1 MTGPDMTGRDMA
13 GPDMTDPMGGT
24 GMTLAAAWGL
34 LPAVLAVGV
43 AALILGTVFA
53 VADSVVLSGGRMR
66 SAVEPFRSTARWL
79 AQQRRTTLAPDRLL
93 WRSGVIAVPVLAV
106 LSLAVVPIGG
116 RTLLSTSADLVW
128 FNAMEALLWAAVW
141 LVGWGPNAVH
151 SLVGAYR
158 FLAQG
163 LAYELP
169 LMFALI
175 TAGLGAGSL
184 RTTDIV
190 ATQENLWFVVTM
202 PVAFVVFLASA
213 AAFAFWGPFASPAG
227 ADIAAGVMSELSG
240 VDRLLVQAGRAV
252 VLGAAAAMSVALF
265 LGGGAGPWL
274 PEPVWYLLKT
284 LLVILAMAAI
294 GRRIPVLRP
303 DRFVEFSWMV
313 LIPAT
318 LLQTLWVGLLVL
330 SGFYP

>member
-1 MTGPDMTGRDMA
+1 MAALDMVDPDM
-13 GPDMTDPMGGT
+13 MGSHV
-24 GMTLAAAWGL
+24 TLATQWGL
-34 LPAVLAVGV
+34 VPSVLVVSAV
-43 AALILGTVFA
+43 ALVLGTVFA
-53 VADSVVLSGGRMR
+53 AVDSVVLSGGHPR
-66 SAVEPFRSTARWL
+66 SAVEPFRSSLHWL
-79 AQQRRTTLAPDRLL
+79 AQQRRTTLAPDRIL

-141 LVGWGPNAVH
+141 LVGWGPNALH

-184 RTTDIV
+184 RTIDIV
-190 ATQENLWFVVTM
+190 AAQENLWFVLTM
-202 PVAFVVFLASA
+202 PVAFAVFLGSA
-213 AAFAFWGPFASPAG
+213 AAFTFWGPFASPAG
-227 ADIAAGVMSELSG
+227 ADIASGVLSELSG

-252 VLGAAAAMSVALF
+252 FLGATAAMSVALF

-284 LLVILAMAAI
+284 LVVMAALAAV

-303 DRFVEFSWMV
+303 DRFVEFAWMV
-313 LIPAT
+313 LVPAT
-318 LLQTLWVGLLVL
+318 LLQTLVVGLLVL